1 MRRRAGTGESRVGTF
16 LFVLGVLTVLG
27 TSFAIGVSAGRRWPG
42 LLPSL
47 GGTPVRAGAAS
58 PGATVGAGAASPG
71 RAVGGLSE
79 VRGAPPAPTLPVLTF
94 YRELTAP
101 LAAPPSPLR
110 PERSERSA
118 KSNGA
123 PEAIRPE
130 APSPVETRG
139 PAAAALPDRRFTIQ
153 VGAFKTREQ
162 AETMRVKLSE
172 VGHDA
177 YVAALDVAAGARFRV
192 RVGTFATRDEARQAA
207 DRLGR
212 ERQLATYVTIR

>member
-1 MRRRAGTGESRVGTF
+1 MGTF

-47 GGTPVRAGAAS
+47 GVATRVDAS
-58 PGATVGAGAASPG
+58 GATTTSDRPPTSRPGLAA
-71 RAVGGLSE
+71 
-79 VRGAPPAPTLPVLTF
+79 PAPRSPVAPVLTF

-118 KSNGA
+118 KSNKA
-123 PEAIRPE
+123 LEAIRPE

-162 AETMRVKLSE
+162 AETMRVTLSE

-207 DRLGR
+207 DRLGH

>member
-1 MRRRAGTGESRVGTF
+1 MRRRAATGESRVGTF

-27 TSFAIGVSAGRRWPG
+27 TGFAIGVSAGRRWPG

-47 GGTPVRAGAAS
+47 GAATRVVAS
-58 PGATVGAGAASPG
+58 GATTASDRPPTPRPGLAA
-71 RAVGGLSE
+71 
-79 VRGAPPAPTLPVLTF
+79 PAPTLPVLTF

-110 PERSERSA
+110 PARGERSA

-130 APSPVETRG
+130 APGPVETRG